1 MTIHQNKLPS
11 FMRHITPDQI
21 PHTRR
26 KLYGEVMGNAMK
38 LAAYL
43 KANKR
48 TLPQK
53 KLLEMMRFECE
64 HPYPRKDII
73 IRLKGTLNATRRMD
87 EMVEILKMFK

>member
-1 MTIHQNKLPS
+1 MTVHQNKLPS

-26 KLYGEVMGNAMK
+26 KLYEEVMSNAMR
-38 LAAYL
+38 LAKYL
-43 KANKR
+43 KSYKG

-73 IRLKGTLNATRRMD
+73 IRLKGAFNVRRKVD
-87 EMVEILKMFK
+87 EMVEILRMFK

>member
-1 MTIHQNKLPS
+1 MSIPQTKLPG
-11 FMRHITPDQI
+11 FMRHITSDQI

-26 KLYGEVMGNAMK
+26 KLYEDVMGNAMK

-43 KANKR
+43 KANKG

-64 HPYPRKDII
+64 QQCPRKDII
-73 IRLKGTLNATRRMD
+73 IRLKGAFNARRRYD
-87 EMVEILKMFK
+87 EMDEILKMFK